1 MVVHSERPPTLFQG
15 ESCREVTML
24 CMSPTKVTGPN
35 SDTYLYWTCIFERC
49 GFCTNSLFIILGE
62 VSAEREVST

>member
-1 MVVHSERPPTLFQG
+1 
-15 ESCREVTML
+15 ML

-49 GFCTNSLFIILGE
+49 GFCTNNLFIILGE
-62 VSAEREVST
+62 VSAEPEVST